1 MRTNRRNG
9 LLAIL
14 ICFTLLVAAHLAP
27 AAEPAPGGRPTAAA
41 TPPAGP
47 GPAAPEAAQPAA
59 PAEAPRRPWRLAGV
73 EFRGFAHLTRP
84 QALAVMETKPAPPLA
99 LFYLP
104 DFDRSSPERDRL
116 RLLQLYQEY
125 GFFEAKVSFGLER
138 DPQERLAKVTFTAE
152 EGPPTLVR
160 GVTLELPADQAGEAW
175 RPRLEPLLAG
185 IVPGERFLLKNYED
199 AKSALGEHLR
209 DNAHPL
215 GTVLGQVRV
224 YKDEGQAQVVF
235 RVEPGPRLAFG
246 PTLVTG
252 FARTNPQFI
261 LRELT
266 YARGQPFSQLA
277 MDNSQRALLDTG
289 FFSIV
294 TFTPD
299 YDQQKDGMVPIKVQ
313 VREANPHSVR
323 LGLGWGNEDGFRV
336 RVLQVNRNILG
347 LYDTLTF
354 EGKVSQ
360 IYEGLTGRLKLPYL
374 PYRSCNLLLSGGV
387 EQADNEAFINR
398 RFFFSPMVEQKI
410 SKAWTW
416 YLGYNVEKD
425 RMVELKAAVPD
436 PNFEKQQIY
445 ISSVP
450 VGARFDTR
458 DSLLD
463 PKRGLY
469 FNLDVETASD
479 AIGSEVEFM
488 RPVADLRH
496 VLPLPIE
503 GWYLASRAKGAIAY
517 PMPGSDRIPL
527 VRRFFPGGANSVR
540 GYPYQTLGPLDSA
553 GKPLG
558 GEAMVEGSVEV
569 RFPIYKNL
577 GGVAFVDA
585 GNAYENWEDIRTAVG
600 NLRYTTGA
608 GLRYNTPVGPLRL
621 DFGYQ
626 LNPPENAP
634 IPRYEFYLSVGQAF

>member
-1 MRTNRRNG
+1 MAFTRRKG
-9 LLAIL
+9 LWAILFCLTLLA
-14 ICFTLLVAAHLAP
+14 
-27 AAEPAPGGRPTAAA
+27 GG
-41 TPPAGP
+41 PPAW
-47 GPAAPEAAQPAA
+47 AAA
-59 PAEAPRRPWRLAGV
+59 PAPSAPTAPDGAQAPETPAPARQPWRLAGV
-73 EFRGFAHLTRP
+73 EFQGFAHLSREL
-84 QALAVMETKPAPPLA
+84 ALSVMETKPAPPLA
-99 LFYLP
+99 LFHLP
-104 DFDRSSPERDRL
+104 DFDRTSPERDRQ

-125 GFFEAKVSFGLER
+125 GFFQAQISVSLQR
-138 DPQERLAKVTFTAE
+138 NLQERAARVTFTAQ
-152 EGPPTLVR
+152 EGPPTLVD
-160 GVTLELPADQAGEAW
+160 GVSLELPSTPEGEAW
-175 RPRLEPLLAG
+175 RPRLEPLLAH
-185 IVPGERFLLKNYED
+185 IIPGQRFLLRDYEE
-199 AKSALGEHLR
+199 AKTALGEHLR
-209 DNAHPL
+209 DHAHPL

-224 YKDEGQAQVVF
+224 HPDQAKAQVVY

-246 PTLVTG
+246 PTLVAG
-252 FARTNPQFI
+252 FDRTKPQFI

-266 YARGQPFSQLA
+266 YARGQPFSQKAL
-277 MDNSQRALLDTG
+277 DDSQRALLDTG

-299 YDQQKDGMVPIKVQ
+299 FDQRRDGLVPIKLQ
-313 VREANPHSVR
+313 VREAKPHSVR
-323 LGLGWGNEDGFRV
+323 LGLGWGNEDGYRV
-336 RVLQVNRNILG
+336 RVLQVNRNLLG

-354 EGKVSQ
+354 EGKVSH
-360 IYEGLTGRLKLPYL
+360 IYEGVTGRLKLPYL
-374 PYRSCNLLLSGGV
+374 PYRSCNLLLWGGV
-387 EQADNEAFINR
+387 EQTDNEAFVNR
-398 RFFFSPMVEQKI
+398 RFFVNPMIEQRLGK
-410 SKAWTW
+410 SLTW

-436 PNFEKQQIY
+436 PAFENQQLY

-450 VGARFDTR
+450 AGIRFDSR

-469 FNLDVETASD
+469 LSLDLETASD

-496 VLPLPIE
+496 VLPLPLA
-503 GWYLASRAKGAIAY
+503 GWHLASRAKGGLAY
-517 PMPGSDRIPL
+517 PLPGTDRIPL

-558 GEAMVEGSVEV
+558 GEAMIEGSVEA
-569 RFPIYKNL
+569 RFPIWGEL

-585 GNAYENWEDIRTAVG
+585 GNAYEDWEDIRSALG
-600 NLRYTTGA
+600 NLRYTAGA